1 MKWMNETE
9 NADLRGSGLRASNRS
24 LIRRTMQCL
33 AMCSIAFSE
42 FALSACHVTTPG
54 YWITPT
60 LPATVSV
67 AQDEINLG
75 VQFPNSTR
83 GSAISASV
91 SGAVGET
98 CLFDEFV
105 FTPNANVIPNVTYK
119 TSNGKNAAVFETGIP
134 GIGFVVEV
142 QTTTGGDPPA
152 VPLINGDLSFPISA
166 RDRESV
172 YATVTLV
179 SAGGLVTGAWT
190 SKTIRPFSYRV
201 KYRGAFNS
209 GTAYSAVLSSVST
222 NVTARACKVTS
233 GATNSVTLP
242 TLVSASLKATGDVAS
257 ARSAPFSV
265 GLNCDANVSV
275 YATLTDASNP
285 ANTGSALSLAP
296 DSTAAGV
303 GIQILKKGEGTPLN
317 FGPDSSR
324 KGNINQWMVGKS
336 STANTQ
342 LSVPFEARYV
352 KVAETIKPGSV
363 SARGTITFSYQ

>member
-1 MKWMNETE
+1 
-9 NADLRGSGLRASNRS
+9 
-24 LIRRTMQCL
+24 
-33 AMCSIAFSE
+33 
-42 FALSACHVTTPG
+42 
-54 YWITPT
+54 
-60 LPATVSV
+60 
-67 AQDEINLG
+67 LG
-75 VQFPNSTR
+75 PN
-83 GSAISASV
+83 GQ
-91 SGAVGET
+91 T
-98 CLFDEFV
+98 CLFDEYV
-105 FTPNANVIPNVTYK
+105 FTPNAKVIPNVTYK
-119 TSNGKNAAVFETGIP
+119 TSNGKTAAVFETVIP
-134 GIGFVVEV
+134 GFGFVVEV
-142 QTTTGGDPPA
+142 
-152 VPLINGDLSFPISA
+152 
-166 RDRESV
+166 
-172 YATVTLV
+172 VT
-179 SAGGLVTGAWT
+179 
-190 SKTIRPFSYRV
+190 FRV

-209 GTAYSAVLSSVST
+209 GSAYPANMSSVST

-296 DSTAAGV
+296 GSTAAGI
-303 GIQILKKGEGTPLN
+303 GIQILKKGEGTPLS